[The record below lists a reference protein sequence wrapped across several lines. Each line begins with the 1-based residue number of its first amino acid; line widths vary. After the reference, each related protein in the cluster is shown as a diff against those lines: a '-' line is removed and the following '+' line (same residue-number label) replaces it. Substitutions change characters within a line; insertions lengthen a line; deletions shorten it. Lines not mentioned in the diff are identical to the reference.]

1 MSSGKAERLL
11 RLDGDKEVRDS
22 ANKDSIITVLKM
34 KGAGTTN
41 KEGKGISA
49 HNPQG
54 DGQLSPTAAKKWIWL
69 QQQWA
74 WKSTFPESQKMRTQT
89 ILAQGNIEQKNT
101 TIRTMSSCLIC
112 RNWDNKWVPFHTATF
127 KIIHSVM
134 ETKTCSVVKSKVQ
147 ICKLCNLAF

>member
-54 DGQLSPTAAKKWIWL
+54 DGQLSPTAAKK
-69 QQQWA
+69 
-74 WKSTFPESQKMRTQT
+74 
-89 ILAQGNIEQKNT
+89 
-101 TIRTMSSCLIC
+101 
-112 RNWDNKWVPFHTATF
+112 
-127 KIIHSVM
+127 
-134 ETKTCSVVKSKVQ
+134 
-147 ICKLCNLAF
+147 